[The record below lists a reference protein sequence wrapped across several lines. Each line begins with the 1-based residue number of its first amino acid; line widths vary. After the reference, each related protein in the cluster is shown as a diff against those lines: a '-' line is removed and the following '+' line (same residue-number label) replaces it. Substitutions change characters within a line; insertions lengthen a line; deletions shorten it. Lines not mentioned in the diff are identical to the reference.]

1 MQAAAAFPRDA
12 TRRPSRRA
20 LLIGVG
26 AAVFAGVFGLAY
38 YSSQPPKLPSAEAR
52 AIGLEL
58 VEAVRLGQVEN
69 ARTLINRGAD
79 VNATGPDGTSA
90 LHWAVHLGD
99 VDMAKRLIRRG
110 ARLGQLNRYELAPL
124 HVAAGEGSAAL
135 VQLLLDSGASAD
147 LPGRNGETALLM
159 AARKGCADCIQS
171 LIASGARVDTREKTF
186 DLTPLMLAA
195 WSGNGKS
202 VDHLLRAGAD
212 VKAQTRLGPM
222 PKFVEPGAGRA
233 SHGDGILR
241 GGVPDR
247 GSRPA
252 RAGQMTA
259 LHYAAREGHTGVLAL
274 LSGNGARID
283 DPEANG
289 VTPLLLAIMND
300 HAEAARYLIEHGADV
315 NADDWYG
322 RTPLWAAVDT
332 RNVEL
337 DGEINTQVADREGA
351 LGVIK
356 LLLARGASPN
366 ARTRESPPGRI
377 WLMQAGSLSWVD
389 FTGQTPFLRAA
400 LAGDV
405 TTMHLLL
412 ENKADPNIATF
423 GGTTPLMAA
432 AGVNWVYFQTFDEG
446 QDHLLE
452 AVKLCVQL
460 GQDVNAANSMGVR
473 AVHGAANRGSD
484 AIVRY
489 LVGQGAR
496 LDAKDNQG
504 RSAYTWAQGVF
515 LATHAAVPKPGTMQL
530 IDELCRSTGQRCRA
544 SVSGS
549 TVARAR

>member
-1 MQAAAAFPRDA
+1 MA
-12 TRRPSRRA
+12 SRR
-20 LLIGVG
+20 
-26 AAVFAGVFGLAY
+26 
-38 YSSQPPKLPSAEAR
+38 
-52 AIGLEL
+52 
-58 VEAVRLGQVEN
+58 
-69 ARTLINRGAD
+69 
-79 VNATGPDGTSA
+79 
-90 LHWAVHLGD
+90 
-99 VDMAKRLIRRG
+99 
-110 ARLGQLNRYELAPL
+110 
-124 HVAAGEGSAAL
+124 
-135 VQLLLDSGASAD
+135 
-147 LPGRNGETALLM
+147 
-159 AARKGCADCIQS
+159 GCADCIQA
-171 LIASGARVDTREKTF
+171 LIAKGAKVNVREKAF

-195 WSGNGKS
+195 WSGSEKS

-241 GGVPDR
+241 GGVPER

-259 LHYAAREGHTGVLAL
+259 LHYAAREGHTGVVAL
-274 LSGNGARID
+274 LLANGARID

-289 VTPLLLAIMND
+289 VRPLLLAIMND
-300 HAEAARYLIEHGADV
+300 HAGTARYLIEHGADI

-322 RTPLWAAVDT
+322 RTPLWAAVDI

-337 DGEINTQVADREGA
+337 DGELNTQVADREGA
-351 LGVIK
+351 LGIIR
-356 LLLARGASPN
+356 LLLARGANPN

-405 TTMHLLL
+405 TTMRLLL

-446 QDHLLE
+446 PDHLLE
-452 AVKLCVQL
+452 AVKMCVGL

-489 LVGQGAR
+489 LVEQGAR

-515 LATHAAVPKPGTMQL
+515 LATHAAVPKPTTMRL
-530 IDELCRSTGQRCRA
+530 IEELCRSTGQRCPA
-544 SVSGS
+544 TPAAAS
-549 TVARAR
+549 TVAQAR

>member
-1 MQAAAAFPRDA
+1 MPRPG
-12 TRRPSRRA
+12 RRT
-20 LLIGVG
+20 LLI
-26 AAVFAGVFGLAY
+26 AAVAVVIAGVLSLAY
-38 YSSQPPKLPSAEAR
+38 YFSQPPKLPSAEAH

-58 VEAVRLGQVEN
+58 VEAVRLGQAEN
-69 ARTLINRGAD
+69 ARVLIDRGAD
-79 VNATGPDGTSA
+79 VNAAGPDGTSA
-90 LHWAVHLGD
+90 LHWAVHLAD
-99 VDMAKRLIRRG
+99 VDIAKRLIRRG
-110 ARLGQLNRYELAPL
+110 ARVEQLNRYDLAPL
-124 HVAAGEGSAAL
+124 HVAAGEGSAQL
-135 VQLLLDSGASAD
+135 VRLLLDAGASAD

-159 AARKGCADCIQS
+159 AARKGCADCIQA
-171 LIASGARVDTREKTF
+171 LIASGAKVETREKTF

-195 WSGNGKS
+195 WSGNEKS

-241 GGVPDR
+241 GGVPER

-259 LHYAAREGHTGVLAL
+259 LHYAAREGRTGVVAL
-274 LSGNGARID
+274 LLGNGARID

-289 VTPLLLAIMND
+289 VSPLLLAIMND
-300 HAEAARYLIEHGADV
+300 HAKTARYLIEHGANI
-315 NADDWYG
+315 NAEDWYG
-322 RTPLWAAVDT
+322 RTPLWAAVDI

-337 DGEINTQVADREGA
+337 DGELNTQVADREGA
-351 LGVIK
+351 LDVIK
-356 LLLARGASPN
+356 LLLARGANPN

-412 ENKADPNIATF
+412 ENKADPSIATF

-489 LVGQGAR
+489 LVEQGAR

-515 LATHAAVPKPGTMQL
+515 LATHAAVPKPSTMQL
-530 IDELCRSTGQRCRA
+530 IEELCRSTGQRCPA
-544 SVSGS
+544 SVSGA

>member
-1 MQAAAAFPRDA
+1 MQRPG
-12 TRRPSRRA
+12 RRT
-20 LLIGVG
+20 LLISV
-26 AAVFAGVFGLAY
+26 AAIALAGVVALAY
-38 YSSQPPKLPSAEAR
+38 YFSQPPKLPDAEAR
-52 AIGLEL
+52 AAGLEL
-58 VEAVRLGQVEN
+58 VEAVRVGQTEN
-69 ARTLINRGAD
+69 AHALIDRGAD

-90 LHWAVHLGD
+90 LHWAVHLAD
-99 VDMAKRLIRRG
+99 VDMAKQLIRRG
-110 ARLGQLNRYELAPL
+110 ARIEPLNRYELAPL
-124 HVAAGEGSAAL
+124 HVAASEGNAAL
-135 VQLLLDSGASAD
+135 VRLLLDAGASAD
-147 LPGRNGETALLM
+147 LPGRNGETPLLM
-159 AARKGCADCIQS
+159 AARKGCADCIEA
-171 LIASGARVDTREKTF
+171 LLARGAKVNVREKSF

-195 WSGNGKS
+195 WSGSEKS

-241 GGVPDR
+241 GGVPER

-252 RAGQMTA
+252 RTGLMTA
-259 LHYAAREGHTGVLAL
+259 LHYAAREGHTSVVAL
-274 LSGNGARID
+274 LLGNGARID

-289 VTPLLLAIMND
+289 VRPLLLAIMND
-300 HAEAARYLIEHGADV
+300 HAETARYLIEHGADV

-322 RTPLWAAVDT
+322 RTPLWAAVDI

-337 DGEINTQVADREGA
+337 DGELNTQVADRDGA
-351 LGVIK
+351 LGIIR
-356 LLLARGASPN
+356 LLLARGANPN

-405 TTMHLLL
+405 TTMRLLL
-412 ENKADPNIATF
+412 ENEADPNIATF

-452 AVKLCVQL
+452 AVKLCVEL

-473 AVHGAANRGSD
+473 AIHGAANRGSD

-489 LVGQGAR
+489 LVEQGAR

-515 LATHAAVPKPGTMQL
+515 LATHAAVPKPSTMRL
-530 IDELCRSTGQRCRA
+530 IEELCRSTGQRCPA

-549 TVARAR
+549 TVAQAR

>member
-1 MQAAAAFPRDA
+1 MQRPG
-12 TRRPSRRA
+12 RRT
-20 LLIGVG
+20 LLISV
-26 AAVFAGVFGLAY
+26 AAIALAGVVALAY
-38 YSSQPPKLPSAEAR
+38 YFSQPPKLPDAEAR
-52 AIGLEL
+52 AAGLEL
-58 VEAVRLGQVEN
+58 VEAVRLGQTQN
-69 ARTLINRGAD
+69 ARALIDRGAD

-90 LHWAVHLGD
+90 LHWAVHLAD
-99 VDMAKRLIRRG
+99 VDMAKQLIRRG
-110 ARLGQLNRYELAPL
+110 ARIEPLNRYELAPL
-124 HVAAGEGSAAL
+124 HVAASEGNAAL
-135 VQLLLDSGASAD
+135 VRLLLDAGASAD
-147 LPGRNGETALLM
+147 LPGRNGETPLLM
-159 AARKGCADCIQS
+159 AARKGCADCIEA
-171 LIASGARVDTREKTF
+171 LLARGAKVNVREKSF

-195 WSGNGKS
+195 WSGSEKS

-241 GGVPDR
+241 GGVPER

-252 RAGQMTA
+252 RAGLMTA
-259 LHYAAREGHTGVLAL
+259 LHYAAREGHTSVVAL
-274 LSGNGARID
+274 LLGNGARID

-289 VTPLLLAIMND
+289 VRPLLLAIMND
-300 HAEAARYLIEHGADV
+300 HAETARYLIEHGADV

-322 RTPLWAAVDT
+322 RTPLWAAVDI

-337 DGEINTQVADREGA
+337 DGELNTQVADRDGA
-351 LGVIK
+351 LGIIR
-356 LLLARGASPN
+356 LLLARGANPN

-405 TTMHLLL
+405 TTMRLLL

-452 AVKLCVQL
+452 AVKLCVEL

-473 AVHGAANRGSD
+473 AIHGAANRGSD

-489 LVGQGAR
+489 LVEQGAR

-515 LATHAAVPKPGTMQL
+515 LATHAAVPKPSTMRL
-530 IDELCRSTGQRCRA
+530 IEELCRSTGQRCPA

-549 TVARAR
+549 TVAQAR

>member
-1 MQAAAAFPRDA
+1 MRGPA
-12 TRRPSRRA
+12 RPTLPIA
-20 LLIGVG
+20 I
-26 AAVFAGVFGLAY
+26 AAVVIAGLLCLAHY
-38 YSSQPPKLPSAEAR
+38 FSQPPKLPSGEAH

-58 VEAVRLGQVEN
+58 VEAVRLGQVES
-69 ARTLINRGAD
+69 ARELIDRGAD
-79 VNATGPDGTSA
+79 VNAAGPDGTAA
-90 LHWAVHLGD
+90 LHWAVHLAD
-99 VDMAKRLIRRG
+99 VDMANRLIRRG
-110 ARLGQLNRYELAPL
+110 ARVESLNRYELAPL
-124 HVAAGEGSAAL
+124 HVAASEGSAQL
-135 VQLLLDSGASAD
+135 VRLLLEAGASAD

-159 AARKGCADCIQS
+159 AARKGCADCVQA
-171 LIASGARVDTREKTF
+171 LIASGAKANARENTF
-186 DLTPLMLAA
+186 DQTPLMLAA
-195 WSGNGKS
+195 WSGNEKS
-202 VDHLLRAGAD
+202 VDLLLRAGAD

-241 GGVPDR
+241 GGVPER

-259 LHYAAREGHTGVLAL
+259 LHFAAREGHTRVVAL
-274 LSGNGARID
+274 LLGNGAHID

-289 VTPLLLAIMND
+289 VRPLLLAIMND
-300 HAEAARYLIEHGADV
+300 HAETAGYLIEHGADI

-322 RTPLWAAVDT
+322 RTPLWAAVDI

-337 DGEINTQVADREGA
+337 DGELNTQVADREGA
-351 LGVIK
+351 LGVIR
-356 LLLARGASPN
+356 LLLSRGANPN

-412 ENKADPNIATF
+412 EHKADPNIATF

-446 QDHLLE
+446 QDRLLE

-489 LVGQGAR
+489 LVDQGAR

-515 LATHAAVPKPGTMQL
+515 LATHAAVPKPSTMQL
-530 IDELCRSTGQRCRA
+530 IEELCRSSGQRCPS